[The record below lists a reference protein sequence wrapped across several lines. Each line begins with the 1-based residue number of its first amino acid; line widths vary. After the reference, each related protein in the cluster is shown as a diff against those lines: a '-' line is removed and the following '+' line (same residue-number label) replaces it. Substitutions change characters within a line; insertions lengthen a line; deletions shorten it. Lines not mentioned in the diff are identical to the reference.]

1 MPLVSHVPMMAMSLS
16 ALRRFAFN
24 SSQVLGRARL
34 NRMAII
40 CNSMLRIR
48 SWDSSGPWGPWDPWG
63 HGTMGSVKGGFKNEV
78 KPEKRAWKKNKKEL
92 ELPVNFAVKAADFGD
107 VRTCLAVN
115 TACLLGSWRI
125 LLIVGLGHHHHH
137 LDGSKL
143 WTCYWCV
150 PGF

>member
-1 MPLVSHVPMMAMSLS
+1 MMAMSLS

-78 KPEKRAWKKNKKEL
+78 KPEKRA
-92 ELPVNFAVKAADFGD
+92 
-107 VRTCLAVN
+107 
-115 TACLLGSWRI
+115 
-125 LLIVGLGHHHHH
+125 
-137 LDGSKL
+137 
-143 WTCYWCV
+143 
-150 PGF
+150 